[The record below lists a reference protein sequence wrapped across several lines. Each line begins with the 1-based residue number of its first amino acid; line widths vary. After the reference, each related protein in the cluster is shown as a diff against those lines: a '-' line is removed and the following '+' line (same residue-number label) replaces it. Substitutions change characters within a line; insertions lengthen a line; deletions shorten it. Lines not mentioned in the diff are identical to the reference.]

1 MAKFKVTVENLTKG
15 KDFIL
20 KLIYSSKTEEDI
32 PFRFSNANK
41 SIEVR
46 RLKVMDKEGKVL
58 EKDGGGH
65 ISPRNWQA
73 LHTTISDTKT
83 FVYEIKGNIEDI
95 DSGIVLLNML
105 TAKYFLKRGEPYY
118 FYHEYEGE
126 QSNKVEIIF

>member
-1 MAKFKVTVENLTKG
+1 MVKFKVTVENLTKG

-65 ISPRNWQA
+65 ISPRNWDETN
-73 LHTTISDTKT
+73 TTLTDTKT
-83 FVYEIKGNIEDI
+83 FVYEIKGIIEPVFDRRI
-95 DSGIVLLNML
+95 NLNMF
-105 TAKYFLKRGEPYY
+105 TAQYLLKRGEPYY